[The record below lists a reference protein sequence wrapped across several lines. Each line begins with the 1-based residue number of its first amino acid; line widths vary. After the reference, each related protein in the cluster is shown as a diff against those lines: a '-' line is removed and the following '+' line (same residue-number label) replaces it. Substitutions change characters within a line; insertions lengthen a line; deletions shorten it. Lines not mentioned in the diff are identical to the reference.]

1 MLGIIGEEY
10 KDKIFDDKNDKIE
23 IPIKTSD
30 KIKLA
35 LMKYMR
41 FSNQYTAVCTEGVK
55 NADVSGIKD
64 NKLIEVEIKISK
76 SDFKNELK
84 HKQNKHNE
92 YKNPDEHLKVSY
104 KNQEIPNKF
113 YFCVPIE
120 MEEWALNEID
130 KINIKYGLLI
140 WEDCGGVGWI
150 RQRRSAMHLHTEK
163 ISERALKTFFKRLT
177 SEVINLRLEKM
188 GLEHY

>member
-1 MLGIIGEEY
+1 MLGITGEEY
-10 KDKIFDDKNDKIE
+10 QNKNFDNTDIIS

-35 LMKYMR
+35 LMKFLR
-41 FSNQYTAVCTEGVK
+41 FSNQYTAVCTEGVR
-55 NADVSGIKD
+55 NADVSGIKN

-84 HKQNKHNE
+84 HKQCKHDE
-92 YKNPDEHLKVSY
+92 YKNPDEHLKASW

-120 MEEWALNEID
+120 MEEWALKELD

-140 WEDCGGVGWI
+140 WEDCGDVGWI

-163 ISERALKTFFKRLT
+163 ISDKALDIFLKRLT

-188 GLEHY
+188 GFNHY

>member
-10 KDKIFDDKNDKIE
+10 KDMVFDDKNDKIE

-35 LMKYMR
+35 LMKFMR
-41 FSNQYTAVCTEGVK
+41 FSNQYTAVCTEGVR

-84 HKQNKHNE
+84 HKKWKHEE
-92 YKNPDEHLKVSY
+92 YANPKEHLQASGG
-104 KNQEIPNKF
+104 QHEIPNKF
-113 YFCVPIE
+113 YFCVPID
-120 MEEWALNEID
+120 MEEWALKELE

-140 WEDCGGVGWI
+140 WEDCGGIGWI
-150 RQRRSAMHLHTEK
+150 RQRRSAMHIHAEK
-163 ISERALKTFFKRLT
+163 ISQRALKTFFKRLT

>member
-1 MLGIIGEEY
+1 MLGISGEEY

-23 IPIKTSD
+23 IPVKTSD

-35 LMKYMR
+35 LMKFMR
-41 FSNQYTAVCTEGVK
+41 FSNQYTAVCTEGVR

-76 SDFKNELK
+76 SDFKNELR
-84 HKQNKHNE
+84 HKQGKHDE
-92 YKNPDEHLKVSY
+92 YKNPQEHLKASW
-104 KNQEIPNKF
+104 KNQQIPNKF

-120 MEEWALNEID
+120 MEEWALNELD

-163 ISERALKTFFKRLT
+163 ISEQALKIFLKRLT
-177 SEVINLRLEKM
+177 SEVINLRLEKL
-188 GLEHY
+188 GFEHY